1 MNDNFSTMTFKT
13 GILLI
18 LLFLIAVTSCQ
29 NPTSNAGALTT
40 VSIRDTVVN
49 IGIIKYG
56 EVQKV
61 QFKIENN
68 GDAPLLIKHVEP
80 GCGCTKVDWSKKPT
94 KKGNEATISVE
105 FDGKAFG
112 FFRKD
117 IEVFMNTVEGS
128 KRLYFKGEA
137 VEN

>member
-1 MNDNFSTMTFKT
+1 MNTPINY
-13 GILLI
+13 II
-18 LLFLIAVTSCQ
+18 LFLFALLYTSCQ
-29 NPTSNAGALTT
+29 NTTTSTGALTT
-40 VSIRDTVVN
+40 ISIRDTVIN
-49 IGIIKYG
+49 IGSIKYG

-80 GCGCTKVDWSKKPT
+80 GCGCTKVDWSKKPI
-94 KKGNEATISVE
+94 KKGAAAIISVE
-105 FDGKAFG
+105 FDGRAFG

-137 VEN
+137 VDN